1 MILLKLFLIFASHS
15 YHFISIISFIIS
27 CLGGTPLGP
36 IFSTFTSRWLI
47 VTWITAIF
55 ILSSSYSGML
65 KAAMTIP
72 LYSKPI
78 STLTDV
84 LESELQVE
92 IVDYVE
98 YEGSFSQSEDSN
110 VKKIFDNR
118 VNKEFSPFI
127 NVDKINTAISVHIN
141 YF

>member
-1 MILLKLFLIFASHS
+1 
-15 YHFISIISFIIS
+15 
-27 CLGGTPLGP
+27 
-36 IFSTFTSRWLI
+36 
-47 VTWITAIF
+47 
-55 ILSSSYSGML
+55 
-65 KAAMTIP
+65 MTIP